1 MYVCENMQTKEVEGD
16 RDTEL
21 ENVIGNL
28 MIAQY
33 QVQKIRTKLAGKI
46 EGYHH
51 HFHNTQSS
59 TFAFKDNEKWYR
71 VSIRVD
77 EISNDKKQFFIKQK
91 YEDDND

>member
-1 MYVCENMQTKEVEGD
+1 MYIHMYVDVCENMQTKEVEGD

-28 MIAQY
+28 MIAQC
-33 QVQKIRTKLAGKI
+33 QVQKIRSKLAGKI
-46 EGYHH
+46 EGYYHH
-51 HFHNTQSS
+51 LHNTENS

-77 EISNDKKQFFIKQK
+77 EMDID
-91 YEDDND
+91 

>member
-1 MYVCENMQTKEVEGD
+1 MQTKEVEGD

-21 ENVIGNL
+21 ENVVGNL

-33 QVQKIRTKLAGKI
+33 QVDKLRSKLAGKI
-46 EGYHH
+46 GGYYH

-59 TFAFKDNEKWYR
+59 IFAFKDNEKWYR

-77 EISNDKKQFFIKQK
+77 ETSNDEKQFVTKQK
-91 YEDDND
+91 YDDNDDND

>member
-1 MYVCENMQTKEVEGD
+1 MQTKEVEGD

-21 ENVIGNL
+21 ENVVGNL

-33 QVQKIRTKLAGKI
+33 QVDKLRSKLAGKI
-46 EGYHH
+46 GGYYYH

-59 TFAFKDNEKWYR
+59 IFAFKDNEKWYR

-77 EISNDKKQFFIKQK
+77 ETSNDEKQFVTKQK
-91 YEDDND
+91 YEDNDDND

>member
-1 MYVCENMQTKEVEGD
+1 MQTKEVEGD

-21 ENVIGNL
+21 ENVVGNL

-33 QVQKIRTKLAGKI
+33 QVDKLRSKLAGKI
-46 EGYHH
+46 GGYYH

-59 TFAFKDNEKWYR
+59 IFAFKDNKKWYR

-77 EISNDKKQFFIKQK
+77 ETSNDEKQFVTKQK
-91 YEDDND
+91 YEDNDDND